1 MSNLS
6 FDFKAFI
13 KESIDVLINT
23 KSYFSKMKTTG
34 GVSEPLIKALI
45 YGAVAGIIGFLWNLV
60 DLGGPVIG
68 SISGFMIIIW
78 FIIGAIVG
86 LFVGAVLLYIISGI
100 CRGSKDY
107 EANVRVIA
115 ATLVLFPFNVLLS
128 FTGGLNVIAGIG
140 IMLAIDFF
148 ALYLL
153 YHGLIQTLKANPVSV
168 KIVIIFLAILS
179 ALLMTYKPLK
189 MYYKAKSINKELKED
204 FLKK

>member
-1 MSNLS
+1 
-6 FDFKAFI
+6 
-13 KESIDVLINT
+13 
-23 KSYFSKMKTTG
+23 MKTTG
-34 GVSEPLIKALI
+34 GVAEPLIKALI

-78 FIIGAIVG
+78 FIIGTIVG

-128 FTGGLNVIAGIG
+128 FTGGLNVIAGIV

-168 KIVIIFLAILS
+168 KIVIILLAILS
-179 ALLMTYKPLK
+179 TLLISYKPLK
-189 MYYKAKSINKELKED
+189 MYYKAKSINKELKEN

>member
-6 FDFKAFI
+6 FGFKAFI

-34 GVSEPLIKALI
+34 GVAEPLIKALI

-78 FIIGAIVG
+78 FIIGTIVG

-128 FTGGLNVIAGIG
+128 FTGGLNVIAGIV

-168 KIVIIFLAILS
+168 KIVIILLAILS
-179 ALLMTYKPLK
+179 TLLISYKPLK
-189 MYYKAKSINKELKED
+189 MYYKAKSINKELKEN

>member
-34 GVSEPLIKALI
+34 GVAEPLIKALI

-128 FTGGLNVIAGIG
+128 FTGGLNVIAGIA

-168 KIVIIFLAILS
+168 KIVIILLAILS
-179 ALLMTYKPLK
+179 TLLISYKPLK
-189 MYYKAKSINKELKED
+189 MYYKSKSINNELKENY
-204 FLKK
+204 LKK

>member
-23 KSYFSKMKTTG
+23 KSYFSTMKTTG

-60 DLGGPVIG
+60 NLGGPVIS

-168 KIVIIFLAILS
+168 KIVIILLAILS
-179 ALLMTYKPLK
+179 ALLMSYKPLK
-189 MYYKAKSINKELKED
+189 MYCKAKSINKELKED
-204 FLKK
+204 LLKK

>member
-6 FDFKAFI
+6 FGFKAFI

-34 GVSEPLIKALI
+34 GVAEPLIKALI

-128 FTGGLNVIAGIG
+128 FTGGLNVIAGIA

-168 KIVIIFLAILS
+168 KIVIILLAILS
-179 ALLMTYKPLK
+179 TLLMSYKPLK
-189 MYYKAKSINKELKED
+189 MYYKAKSINNELKEN

>member
-13 KESIDVLINT
+13 KESIDVLIKT
-23 KSYFSKMKTTG
+23 KSYFSTMKTTG
-34 GVSEPLIKALI
+34 GVAEPLIKALI

-60 DLGGPVIG
+60 DLGGPIIG

-153 YHGLIQTLKANPVSV
+153 YHGLIQTLKANPVSA
-168 KIVIIFLAILS
+168 KIVIILLAILS
-179 ALLMTYKPLK
+179 ALLMSYKPLK

>member
-6 FDFKAFI
+6 FGFKAFI

-34 GVSEPLIKALI
+34 GVAEPLIKALI

-128 FTGGLNVIAGIG
+128 FTGGLNVIAGIA

-168 KIVIIFLAILS
+168 KIVIILLAILS
-179 ALLMTYKPLK
+179 TLLISYKPLK
-189 MYYKAKSINKELKED
+189 MYYKSKSINNELKENY
-204 FLKK
+204 LKK

>member
-6 FDFKAFI
+6 FGFKAFI

-34 GVSEPLIKALI
+34 GVAEPLIKALI
-45 YGAVAGIIGFLWNLV
+45 YGAVAGIIGFLWNLL

-128 FTGGLNVIAGIG
+128 FTGGLNVIAGIA

-168 KIVIIFLAILS
+168 KIVIILLAILS
-179 ALLMTYKPLK
+179 TLLMSYKPLK
-189 MYYKAKSINKELKED
+189 MYYKAKSINNELKEN